1 MGGKWLRIIIPIIY
15 GLIFL
20 RTLYHSLSFPLL
32 LLHLLL
38 LLLLRLLLLLLFL
51 QIEEAGKRLAAIM
64 VTYPS
69 TSGVFD
75 DSISEVCDM
84 VHYYGGQVRKLHVI
98 STSTCGTC
106 TCIYS
111 NLNLR
116 KVAVV
121 CCINFAYWLSQNLT
135 STCQCGGHQAIL

>member
-1 MGGKWLRIIIPIIY
+1 
-15 GLIFL
+15 
-20 RTLYHSLSFPLL
+20 
-32 LLHLLL
+32 
-38 LLLLRLLLLLLFL
+38 
-51 QIEEAGKRLAAIM
+51 M

-106 TCIYS
+106 TCNTVILTCEKLPSY
-111 NLNLR
+111 
-116 KVAVV
+116 VA
-121 CCINFAYWLSQNLT
+121 L
-135 STCQCGGHQAIL
+135 ILLIG